1 MQDIVYDV
9 TTLNIKPN
17 FAMGSNKLS
26 VPKYKNYD

>member
-1 MQDIVYDV
+1 VYDV